1 MSQKEWIKFIAMN
14 MANYLL
20 VLFAVLLY
28 RLGGMLYIPVVLIAQ
43 SILTV
48 ANYSVAKKTSHL
60 IILSVNLL
68 ISTIIANVTDI
79 YLYMQNI
86 SADSETLLIG
96 KYMVVIGAIFVV
108 VISVI
113 AICVKSNA
121 GKSK

>member
-1 MSQKEWIKFIAMN
+1 

-121 GKSK
+121 SKSK